1 MAWVHERY
9 CQNYRGYY
17 FTCLGREGLG
27 GPKRLKL
34 LLDTHVILWS
44 AAEPERF
51 PAEVAE
57 ELENE
62 LNELWFSPISVWE
75 ILLLAEKGRVVL
87 EAGIG
92 NRIRKMFQ
100 RLPFREAVINQEVA
114 IQSRYVDL
122 LHQDPADRFL
132 AATAMV
138 YDLTL
143 VTADKR
149 LISSEQFPV
158 LAIH

>member
-1 MAWVHERY
+1 
-9 CQNYRGYY
+9 
-17 FTCLGREGLG
+17 
-27 GPKRLKL
+27 LKL

-51 PAEVAE
+51 PQDIAM

-62 LNELWFSPISVWE
+62 SNELWFSPISIWE
-75 ILLLAEKGRVVL
+75 ILLLAEKQQIILRADH
-87 EAGIG
+87 EKS
-92 NRIRKMFQ
+92 IRKMLQ
-100 RLPFREAVINQEVA
+100 KLPLREAVINHEVA

-122 LHQDPADRFL
+122 PHQDPADRFL

-143 VTADKR
+143 VTADRR
-149 LISSEQFPV
+149 LTGSKKFSV
-158 LAIH
+158 LPIL